1 MPTVVVHVVGED
13 PFVAE
18 IEELPTPTDQS
29 VTFVNPRRR
38 DNKPLHYVEDQNFF
52 NFKFSVYSQKAIEVC
67 CFIVACLTKTRCLLL
82 R

>member
-18 IEELPTPTDQS
+18 IESLPTPIDTS

-38 DNKPLHYVEDQNFF
+38 DNKSLHYIEDQTI
-52 NFKFSVYSQKAIEVC
+52 SVIFPWHRISFIEVRPDEE
-67 CFIVACLTKTRCLLL
+67 TRGEVDLFF
-82 R
+82 RT